1 MTHFAEY
8 EEVSDAALL
17 SNEGAAV
24 LARSRGSGDP
34 AQLRA
39 AVAIFA
45 RAADMCADDDPA
57 RAMIFSNLSHALRT
71 CHRMT
76 GESALLAGAV
86 SAARTAVNCLHDDD
100 PSAGL
105 VLSNL
110 ALALGALLSSGT
122 AERGVLG
129 EALDAARRAVRVTPA
144 GSPHLAARLEDLV
157 RLLYAAVRNAG
168 GKDVHAELVSTL
180 RRLLDA
186 MPAPNPDRSAV
197 LPLLLQELRKQ
208 YETTG
213 DPAALEASVPV
224 GKELADG
231 FRESDPDRYAAALSL
246 VAVTAGDLHRAT
258 GLRTWLVESIALWR
272 ETLAAAPEGPHS
284 VVGHLELCSHLVE
297 TGRLDDDREA
307 LTEAVRAG
315 RSAVAEGGGAEASG
329 RLGSALAAL
338 GDPTAAQRHYGD
350 AIRMSGTLG
359 EKARW
364 QSELSEVMAQ
374 SGQSD
379 AALELARAAAKG
391 YQGRP
396 GEVVALS
403 RLTGLLSRSARER
416 DDLRLMVEATE
427 TARRMAALVPA
438 GQPGRMT
445 ALHELGQQL
454 FLHYKSEPVQAL
466 LDDAVTAGRQALAAY
481 RGEVPGEQAPVA
493 VVKAGLGR
501 SLHLLARL
509 TKDEPLLAEAVGLLR
524 QAIAST
530 KAGHPLLTSFRAELS
545 TVLAAAADGTQREE
559 HQIREAVA
567 LAREAAREGGVEGLN
582 ALGGAL
588 TQLAHTT
595 RDQATV
601 DEGID
606 VITRALNVH
615 DRASSGR
622 AGHGVQGGA
631 LLMLRGDL
639 HIHRYEYT
647 NDMVDLTAAIDAYE
661 EASAVVPRDHM
672 SRPRLTTM
680 RCLLLGVRASVTR
693 LPQDEEQMLRAGH
706 EALPLMTDPVV
717 SAGLRCTL
725 AVTLQNRNSRT
736 GDPADLDAAIDLCQ
750 EPLSPGDLPDAARF
764 PLHGQLCYLLRVKY
778 SRTGHR
784 ADIDRAVDH
793 GRAAVTFHGGAPED
807 LPRWRS
813 YLSAALRERCEST
826 GSLADI
832 DEAIEQGRMAAE
844 GGETDGVGHHGTA
857 VMQRFESLGQLDD
870 LHRAVLLAREAV
882 TRVETDVGAA
892 LTNLGSCLAQRYQEM
907 GTSQDRDEAIG
918 FFREAVRRTDP
929 HHQGRPNRLI
939 NLALGLRERYRQTGA
954 EDDFRAADAAAR
966 EAVALAPAGHPLQA
980 RALDTLGH
988 VAAER
993 YSRTG
998 DPADLDEAITVARRA
1013 RDVNDHPALGQMVH
1027 NLAAYL
1033 LDRFS
1038 LTGAAEDLDE
1048 SIALC
1053 REGLGF
1059 ESPTTVNLRLTLGQ
1073 ALVARSD
1080 LTGDTDAIREAV
1092 EVWRAAATAPTGR
1105 AEARLAAAVEWA
1117 RFAERRS
1124 DASAL
1129 EAYRWAIDLQR
1140 ILVSLGAARS
1150 DRERFLTRWRGLAGD
1165 AAAAA
1170 LGAGRADTSVEL
1182 LEQGRSVL
1190 WSQLLDLR
1198 SDLTEVRERAP
1209 ELARRL
1215 IAVRDRLDRPPRGA

>member
-39 AVAIFA
+39 AVAIFT
-45 RAADMCADDDPA
+45 RAADLCADDDPA

-100 PSAGL
+100 PSVGL

-110 ALALGALLSSGT
+110 VLALGALLSSGT

-144 GSPHLAARLEDLV
+144 DSPHLAARLKDLV
-157 RLLYAAVRNAG
+157 RLLHVAVRDTG
-168 GKDVHAELVSTL
+168 GKDAHAELVSTL
-180 RRLLDA
+180 RRLLET
-186 MPAPNPDRSAV
+186 MPAANADRQTV
-197 LPLLLQELRKQ
+197 LATLLQELRNQ
-208 YETTG
+208 YESTA

-224 GKELADG
+224 GRELADG

-246 VAVTAGDLHRAT
+246 VAVSAGDLHRAT

-284 VVGHLELCSHLVE
+284 VVGHMELCSHLVE
-297 TGRLDDDREA
+297 TARLDEDREA

-315 RSAVAEGGGAEASG
+315 RRAVAEGGGAEASG
-329 RLGSALAAL
+329 RLGAGLAAL
-338 GDPTAAQRHYGD
+338 GDPAAAQEHYRD
-350 AIRMSGTLG
+350 AIRSSGTPG
-359 EKARW
+359 EQARW
-364 QSELSEVMAQ
+364 QSELSESLAG
-374 SGQSD
+374 SGRRD
-379 AALELARAAAKG
+379 AALGLARAAAEG
-391 YQGRP
+391 YRGRP

-403 RLTGLLSRSARER
+403 RLTGLLNGLGRER
-416 DDLRLMVEATE
+416 DDLGLMAEATA

-438 GQPGRMT
+438 EQPGRMT

-454 FLHYKSEPVQAL
+454 FLHYKSEPVRAR
-466 LDDAVTAGRQALAAY
+466 LDDAVTAGREALAAY

-501 SLHLLARL
+501 SLHLLAL
-509 TKDEPLLAEAVGLLR
+509 VTQDERLLAEAAGLLR
-524 QAIAST
+524 EAIASM
-530 KAGHPLLTSFRAELS
+530 KVGHPLLASFRAELS
-545 TVLAAAADGTQREE
+545 TLLAAAVDDTHPEE
-559 HQIREAVA
+559 HRIREAVD
-567 LAREAAREGGVEGLN
+567 LARRAAGEGGVEGLN

-588 TQLAHTT
+588 AQLAHAT
-595 RDQATV
+595 RDQAIM

-606 VITRALNVH
+606 VITRALSIH
-615 DRASSGR
+615 GRASPGR
-622 AGHGVQGGA
+622 AGHGVQGGT
-631 LLMLRGDL
+631 LLMLLGDL
-639 HIHRYEYT
+639 HILRYEHT
-647 NDMVDLTAAIDAYE
+647 NDMVDLTAAIDGYE
-661 EASAVVPRDHM
+661 GASAVVPRDDM
-672 SRPRLTTM
+672 RRPRLAAM
-680 RCLLLGVRASVTR
+680 HCALLVLRWSVAGT
-693 LPQDEEQMLRAGH
+693 PQDEEQMLRSGR
-706 EALPLMTDPVV
+706 EALALMTDPVL
-717 SAGLRCTL
+717 SAMLRSTL
-725 AVTLQNRNSRT
+725 AFALQNRNSLT

-750 EPLSPGDLPDAARF
+750 EPLSLGDLPDAARF

-784 ADIDRAVDH
+784 GDIDLAVDH
-793 GRAAVTFHGGAPED
+793 GRTAVAFDGGAPED

-813 YLSAALRERCEST
+813 YLSAALRERSEST
-826 GSLADI
+826 GSLTDI

-844 GGETDGVGHHGTA
+844 GGEAHGVGHHGTA

-882 TRVETDVGAA
+882 TRVESDVGAA
-892 LTNLGSCLAQRYQEM
+892 LTNLGSCLAQRYHEM

-918 FFREAVRRTDP
+918 FFQEAVRRTDP

-939 NLALGLRERYRQTGA
+939 NLALGLCERYRQTGA

-966 EAVALAPAGHPLQA
+966 EAVALAPAGHPRQA

-988 VAAER
+988 VAAGR
-993 YSRTG
+993 YYRTG
-998 DPADLDEAITVARRA
+998 DPAGLDEAISVARRA
-1013 RDVNDHPALGQMVH
+1013 RHVNDHPTLGRMVQ
-1027 NLAAYL
+1027 NLAVYL
-1033 LDRFS
+1033 LDRFT

-1059 ESPTTVNLRLTLGQ
+1059 ESPTTVNLCLTLGQ
-1073 ALVARSD
+1073 ALAVRSA
-1080 LTGDTDAIREAV
+1080 LTGDTDAVREAI
-1092 EVWRAAATAPTGR
+1092 EVWRAAAAASTGR
-1105 AEARLAAAVEWA
+1105 VEIRLAAAVAWA
-1117 RFAERRS
+1117 RFAERRT

-1129 EAYRWAIDLQR
+1129 EAYRRAIDLQR

-1170 LGAGRADTSVEL
+1170 LGAGRADTSVEV